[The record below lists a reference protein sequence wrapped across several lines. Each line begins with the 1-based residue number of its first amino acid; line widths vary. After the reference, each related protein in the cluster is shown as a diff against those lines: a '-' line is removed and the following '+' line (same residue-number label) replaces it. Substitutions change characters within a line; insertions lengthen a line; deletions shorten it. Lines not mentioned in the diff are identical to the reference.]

1 MSAASGSPRVLIVED
16 AANDIRLLGT
26 LLSEAGYGV
35 SVARSGEE
43 ALEQVEREVPNV
55 LLLDV
60 ILPGMDGYEVC
71 QKLRAAPAT
80 RALPVLMITA
90 LQPDEDRQRGL
101 DAGADD
107 FLTKP
112 INRVELLARV
122 RTLLRLDRLHRQ
134 LAARGAPVRN
144 GPPASG

>member
-1 MSAASGSPRVLIVED
+1 MNTPAARILVVED

-26 LLSEAGYGV
+26 LLSEQGYAV

-43 ALEQVEREVPNV
+43 ALEQIERELPNL

-60 ILPGMDGYEVC
+60 ILPGLSGYEVC
-71 QKLRAAPAT
+71 QKLRAAAAT
-80 RALPVLMITA
+80 RQLPVLMITA

-122 RTLLRLDRLHRQ
+122 RTLLRIDALHRA
-134 LAARGAPVRN
+134 LAAGA
-144 GPPASG
+144 S

>member
-1 MSAASGSPRVLIVED
+1 MNTPAARILVVED

-26 LLSEAGYGV
+26 LLSEQGYAV

-43 ALEQVEREVPNV
+43 ALEQIERELPNL

-60 ILPGMDGYEVC
+60 ILPGLSGYEVC
-71 QKLRAAPAT
+71 QKLRAAAAT
-80 RALPVLMITA
+80 RQLPVLMITA

-122 RTLLRLDRLHRQ
+122 RTLLRIDALHRA
-134 LAARGAPVRN
+134 LAAGAP
-144 GPPASG
+144 

>member
-1 MSAASGSPRVLIVED
+1 MNGASARILVVED

-26 LLSEAGYGV
+26 LLSEQGYGV
-35 SVARSGEE
+35 SIARSGEE
-43 ALEQVEREVPNV
+43 ALEQIDREVPNL

-60 ILPGMDGYEVC
+60 ILPGMSGYELC
-71 QKLRAAPAT
+71 QQVRATPAT
-80 RALPVLMITA
+80 RHVPVLMITA

-107 FLTKP
+107 FLVKP

-122 RTLLRLDRLHRQ
+122 RTLLRLDSLHRE
-134 LAARGAPVRN
+134 LAAR
-144 GPPASG
+144 

>member
-1 MSAASGSPRVLIVED
+1 MSAERGRILVVED

-26 LLSEAGYGV
+26 LLSEQGYGV

-43 ALEQVEREVPNV
+43 ALEQIEREVPNL

-60 ILPGMDGYEVC
+60 ILPGMSGYEVC
-71 QKLRAAPAT
+71 EKVRSAPAT
-80 RALPVLMITA
+80 RRLPVLMITA

-107 FLTKP
+107 FLVKP

-122 RTLLRLDRLHRQ
+122 RTLLRLDRLHRE
-134 LAARGAPVRN
+134 LAAR
-144 GPPASG
+144 

>member
-1 MSAASGSPRVLIVED
+1 VIAARILLVED

-26 LLSEAGYGV
+26 LLSDAGYGV

-43 ALEQVEREVPNV
+43 ALEQIEQEVPNL

-60 ILPGMDGYEVC
+60 ILPGLSGYEVC
-71 QKLRAAPAT
+71 RKLRGTEAT
-80 RALPVLMITA
+80 RHLPVLMITA
-90 LQPDEDRQRGL
+90 LQPDEDRLRGIE
-101 DAGADD
+101 AGADD

-122 RTLLRLDRLHRQ
+122 RTLLRLDRLHRE
-134 LAARGAPVRN
+134 LAGQAPQ
-144 GPPASG
+144 

>member
-1 MSAASGSPRVLIVED
+1 MSDARILLVED
-16 AANDIRLLGT
+16 AANDIRLVGT

-43 ALEQVEREVPNV
+43 ALEQIEREVPNV

-60 ILPGMDGYEVC
+60 ILPGLSGYDVC
-71 QKLRAAPAT
+71 RRLRAGAAT
-80 RALPVLMITA
+80 RELPVLMITA
-90 LQPDEDRQRGL
+90 LQPDEDRQRGIE
-101 DAGADD
+101 AGADD

-122 RTLLRLDRLHRQ
+122 RTLLRLDRLHRE
-134 LAARGAPVRN
+134 LAGRRSA
-144 GPPASG
+144 

>member
-1 MSAASGSPRVLIVED
+1 MSTARILLVED

-35 SVARSGEE
+35 SVVRSGEE
-43 ALEQVEREVPNV
+43 ALEQIEREVPNL

-60 ILPGMDGYEVC
+60 ILPGLSGYDLC
-71 QKLRAAPAT
+71 RKIRAGAAT
-80 RALPVLMITA
+80 RHLPVLMITA
-90 LQPDEDRQRGL
+90 LQPDEDRVRGIE
-101 DAGADD
+101 AGADD

-122 RTLLRLDRLHRQ
+122 RTLLRLDRLHRELTGQ
-134 LAARGAPVRN
+134 N
-144 GPPASG
+144 GSANPDILGR

>member
-1 MSAASGSPRVLIVED
+1 MGGGARILVVED

-43 ALEQVEREVPNV
+43 ALEQIEREVPNV

-60 ILPGMDGYEVC
+60 ILPGISGYDVC

-80 RALPVLMITA
+80 RAVPILMITA

-122 RTLLRLDRLHRQ
+122 RTLIRLDRLHRQ
-134 LAARGAPVRN
+134 LGAGVS
-144 GPPASG
+144 PAPDAG

>member
-1 MSAASGSPRVLIVED
+1 MITARILLVED

-26 LLSEAGYGV
+26 LLSDAGYGV

-43 ALEQVEREVPNV
+43 ALEQLERQVPNL

-60 ILPGMDGYEVC
+60 ILPGMSGYDLCRRIRE
-71 QKLRAAPAT
+71 AGAT
-80 RALPVLMITA
+80 RHLPVLMITA
-90 LQPDEDRQRGL
+90 LQPDEDRVRGI

-122 RTLLRLDRLHRQ
+122 RTLLRLDRLHRELQ
-134 LAARGAPVRN
+134 QQNRT
-144 GPPASG
+144 

>member
-1 MSAASGSPRVLIVED
+1 MSDARILLVED
-16 AANDIRLLGT
+16 AANDIRLVGT

-43 ALEQVEREVPNV
+43 ALEQVEREVPNL

-60 ILPGMDGYEVC
+60 ILPGLSGYDVC
-71 QKLRAAPAT
+71 RRIRAGAAT
-80 RALPVLMITA
+80 RELPVLMITA
-90 LQPDEDRQRGL
+90 LQPDEDRQRGIE
-101 DAGADD
+101 AGADD

-122 RTLLRLDRLHRQ
+122 RTLLRLDRLHRE
-134 LAARGAPVRN
+134 LAGQPGRRA
-144 GPPASG
+144 

>member
-1 MSAASGSPRVLIVED
+1 MSEPAARVLVVED
-16 AANDIRLLGT
+16 AANDVRLLGT
-26 LLSEAGYGV
+26 LLSEQGYAV
-35 SVARSGEE
+35 SVARSAEE
-43 ALEQVEREVPNV
+43 ALEQIEREVPNV

-60 ILPGMDGYEVC
+60 ILPGISGYDLC
-71 QKLRAAPAT
+71 RQLRAAPAT
-80 RALPVLMITA
+80 RQLPVLMITA

-122 RTLLRLDRLHRQ
+122 RTLLRLDALHRA
-134 LAARGAPVRN
+134 LAAGRD
-144 GPPASG
+144 GPLRDAG

>member
-1 MSAASGSPRVLIVED
+1 MSSARILLVED

-43 ALEQVEREVPNV
+43 ALEQIEREVPNL

-60 ILPGMDGYEVC
+60 ILPGLSGYEVC
-71 QKLRAAPAT
+71 RKLRAAGTT
-80 RALPVLMITA
+80 RHLPVLMITA
-90 LQPDEDRQRGL
+90 LQPDEDRARGIE
-101 DAGADD
+101 AGADD

-122 RTLLRLDRLHRQ
+122 RTLLRLDRLHRE
-134 LAARGAPVRN
+134 LAGQKPD
-144 GPPASG
+144 PA

>member
-1 MSAASGSPRVLIVED
+1 MTAPARILIVED

-26 LLSEAGYGV
+26 LLSDEGYGI

-43 ALEQVEREVPNV
+43 ALEQIEREVPNL

-60 ILPGMDGYEVC
+60 ILPGLSGYDLC
-71 QKLRAAPAT
+71 RHIRAAPAT
-80 RALPVLMITA
+80 RHVPVLMITA

-122 RTLLRLDRLHRQ
+122 RTLLRLDSLHRA
-134 LAARGAPVRN
+134 LAGAAAP
-144 GPPASG
+144 

>member
-1 MSAASGSPRVLIVED
+1 MSAAPARILVVED

-26 LLSEAGYGV
+26 LLSEQGYGV

-43 ALEQVEREVPNV
+43 ALEQIERDVPNL

-60 ILPGMDGYEVC
+60 ILPGLSGYEVC
-71 QKLRAAPAT
+71 QKVRATPAT
-80 RALPVLMITA
+80 RHVPVLMITA

-122 RTLLRLDRLHRQ
+122 RTLLRLDALHRA
-134 LAARGAPVRN
+134 LAAGR
-144 GPPASG
+144 

>member
-1 MSAASGSPRVLIVED
+1 MSQPARILVVED

-26 LLSEAGYGV
+26 LLSEQGYGV

-43 ALEQVEREVPNV
+43 ALDQLDREVPNL

-60 ILPGMDGYEVC
+60 ILPGMSGYEVC
-71 QKLRAAPAT
+71 QRLRTAPAT
-80 RALPVLMITA
+80 RHVPVLMITA

-107 FLTKP
+107 FLVKP

-122 RTLLRLDRLHRQ
+122 RTLLRLDALHRA
-134 LAARGAPVRN
+134 LAAR
-144 GPPASG
+144 

>member
-1 MSAASGSPRVLIVED
+1 MSDAARILVVED

-26 LLSEAGYGV
+26 LLSEQGYGV
-35 SVARSGEE
+35 SVARSAEE
-43 ALEQVEREVPNV
+43 ALEQLDREVPNL

-60 ILPGMDGYEVC
+60 ILPGMSGYELC
-71 QKLRAAPAT
+71 QQVRATPAT
-80 RALPVLMITA
+80 RHVPVLMITA

-107 FLTKP
+107 FLVKP

-122 RTLLRLDRLHRQ
+122 RTLLRLDALHRE
-134 LAARGAPVRN
+134 LKAR
-144 GPPASG
+144 

>member
-1 MSAASGSPRVLIVED
+1 MTDAAARILVVED

-26 LLSEAGYGV
+26 LLSEQGYAV
-35 SVARSGEE
+35 SVARSAEE
-43 ALEQVEREVPNV
+43 ALEQIEREVPNA

-60 ILPGMDGYEVC
+60 ILPGLSGYDLSRR
-71 QKLRAAPAT
+71 LRAAPAT
-80 RALPVLMITA
+80 RQLPVLMITA

-122 RTLLRLDRLHRQ
+122 RTLLRLDALHRA
-134 LAARGAPVRN
+134 LAAGRD
-144 GPPASG
+144 GPLRDAG

>member
-1 MSAASGSPRVLIVED
+1 MTGARILLVED

-43 ALEQVEREVPNV
+43 ALEQIERQVPNL

-60 ILPGMDGYEVC
+60 ILPGLSGYDLCRKV
-71 QKLRAAPAT
+71 RALEAT
-80 RALPVLMITA
+80 RHVPVLMITA
-90 LQPDEDRQRGL
+90 LQPDEDRARGIE
-101 DAGADD
+101 AGADD

-112 INRVELLARV
+112 INQVELLARV
-122 RTLLRLDRLHRQ
+122 RTLLRLDRLHRE
-134 LAARGAPVRN
+134 LAAR
-144 GPPASG
+144 

>member
-1 MSAASGSPRVLIVED
+1 MPGAGRILIVED

-43 ALEQVEREVPNV
+43 ALEQIEREVPNV

-60 ILPGMDGYEVC
+60 ILPGLSGYDVC
-71 QKLRAAPAT
+71 HKLRALPAT
-80 RALPVLMITA
+80 RALPILMITA
-90 LQPDEDRQRGL
+90 LQPDEDRERGL

-122 RTLLRLDRLHRQ
+122 RTLMRLDRLHRQ
-134 LAARGAPVRN
+134 LGARGAPAATRDA
-144 GPPASG
+144 G

>member
-1 MSAASGSPRVLIVED
+1 MTPAPARILVVED

-26 LLSEAGYGV
+26 LLSEQGYAV

-43 ALEQVEREVPNV
+43 ALEQIEREVPNL

-60 ILPGMDGYEVC
+60 ILPGLSGYDLC
-71 QKLRAAPAT
+71 AQLRAAPAT
-80 RALPVLMITA
+80 RHVPVLMITA

-107 FLTKP
+107 FLVKP

-122 RTLLRLDRLHRQ
+122 RTLLRLDHLHRE
-134 LAARGAPVRN
+134 LAAQQ
-144 GPPASG
+144 

>member
-1 MSAASGSPRVLIVED
+1 MTGRARILVVED

-26 LLSEAGYGV
+26 LLSEQGYGV

-43 ALEQVEREVPNV
+43 ALEQIERELPNL

-60 ILPGMDGYEVC
+60 ILPGLSGYDVC
-71 QKLRAAPAT
+71 ARVRAAPAT
-80 RALPVLMITA
+80 RNLPVLMITA

-122 RTLLRLDRLHRQ
+122 RTLLRIDTLNRA
-134 LAARGAPVRN
+134 LAAG
-144 GPPASG
+144 GG

>member
-1 MSAASGSPRVLIVED
+1 MAGSARILVVED

-43 ALEQVEREVPNV
+43 ALEQIEREVPNV

-60 ILPGMDGYEVC
+60 ILPGLSGYEVC
-71 QKLRAAPAT
+71 QKLRALPPT
-80 RALPVLMITA
+80 RALPILMITA

-107 FLTKP
+107 FLVKP

-122 RTLLRLDRLHRQ
+122 RTLMRLDRLHRQ
-134 LAARGAPVRN
+134 LGARGAAPVSRAPDA
-144 GPPASG
+144 G

>member
-1 MSAASGSPRVLIVED
+1 MTEPAARILVVED

-26 LLSEAGYGV
+26 LLSEQGYAV
-35 SVARSGEE
+35 SVARSAEE
-43 ALEQVEREVPNV
+43 ALEQIEREVPNV

-60 ILPGMDGYEVC
+60 ILPGLSGYDLC
-71 QKLRAAPAT
+71 RQLRGAPAT
-80 RALPVLMITA
+80 RQLPVLMITA

-122 RTLLRLDRLHRQ
+122 RTLLRLDALHRA
-134 LAARGAPVRN
+134 LAAGREAPLKGA
-144 GPPASG
+144 G

>member
-1 MSAASGSPRVLIVED
+1 MTTPAARILVVED

-26 LLSEAGYGV
+26 LLSEQGYAV

-43 ALEQVEREVPNV
+43 ALEQIERELPNL

-60 ILPGMDGYEVC
+60 ILPGLSGYEVC
-71 QKLRAAPAT
+71 QKLRAAAAT
-80 RALPVLMITA
+80 RQLPVLMITA

-122 RTLLRLDRLHRQ
+122 RTLLRIDALHRA
-134 LAARGAPVRN
+134 LAAGA
-144 GPPASG
+144 S

>member
-1 MSAASGSPRVLIVED
+1 VTPAVPRILVVED

-26 LLSEAGYGV
+26 LLSDQGYGV

-43 ALEQVEREVPNV
+43 ALEQIGLEIPNL

-60 ILPGMDGYEVC
+60 ILPGLSGYDVC
-71 QKLRAAPAT
+71 RRLRAQAAT
-80 RALPVLMITA
+80 RQLPILMVTA

-112 INRVELLARV
+112 ISHVELLARV
-122 RTLLRLDRLHRQ
+122 RTLLRLDRLHRT
-134 LAARGAPVRN
+134 LAAQGGLPV
-144 GPPASG
+144 

>member
-1 MSAASGSPRVLIVED
+1 MTAPAARILVVED

-26 LLSEAGYGV
+26 LLSEEGYGV

-43 ALEQVEREVPNV
+43 ALEQIQREVPNL

-60 ILPGMDGYEVC
+60 ILPGLSGYDLCRQV
-71 QKLRAAPAT
+71 RAAPAT
-80 RALPVLMITA
+80 RHVPVLMITA

-122 RTLLRLDRLHRQ
+122 RTLLRLDALHRA
-134 LAARGAPVRN
+134 LAAAP
-144 GPPASG
+144 PP

>member
-1 MSAASGSPRVLIVED
+1 MTAAARILVVED

-26 LLSEAGYGV
+26 LLSEQGYAV
-35 SVARSGEE
+35 SVARSAEE
-43 ALEQVEREVPNV
+43 ALEQIEREAPNV

-60 ILPGMDGYEVC
+60 ILPGLSGYDLC
-71 QKLRAAPAT
+71 RQLRAAPAT
-80 RALPVLMITA
+80 RQLPVLMITA

-122 RTLLRLDRLHRQ
+122 RTLLRLDALHRA
-134 LAARGAPVRN
+134 LAAGREGAVRDA
-144 GPPASG
+144 G

>member
-1 MSAASGSPRVLIVED
+1 MTDGPARILIVED

-26 LLSEAGYGV
+26 LLSAQGYGV

-43 ALEQVEREVPNV
+43 ALEQIAREIPNL

-60 ILPGMDGYEVC
+60 ILPGMPGYEVC
-71 QKLRAAPAT
+71 KRLRAQPAT
-80 RALPVLMITA
+80 RQLPILMVTA

-112 INRVELLARV
+112 IGQVELLARV
-122 RTLLRLDRLHRQ
+122 RTLLRLDHLHRA
-134 LAARGAPVRN
+134 LASR
-144 GPPASG
+144 

>member
-1 MSAASGSPRVLIVED
+1 MIDARILVVED

-26 LLSEAGYGV
+26 LLSDAGYGV

-43 ALEQVEREVPNV
+43 ALEQVERQVPNL

-60 ILPGMDGYEVC
+60 ILPGISGYEVC
-71 QKLRAAPAT
+71 QKLRAAEAT
-80 RALPVLMITA
+80 RHLPVLMITA
-90 LQPDEDRQRGL
+90 LQPDEDRERGIN
-101 DAGADD
+101 AGADD

-122 RTLLRLDRLHRQ
+122 RTLLRLDRLHRE
-134 LAARGAPVRN
+134 LAGQN
-144 GPPASG
+144 GKSG

>member
-1 MSAASGSPRVLIVED
+1 MTGSRILLVED

-43 ALEQVEREVPNV
+43 ALEQIEREVPNL

-60 ILPGMDGYEVC
+60 ILPGLSGYDLCRKVREG
-71 QKLRAAPAT
+71 AAT
-80 RALPVLMITA
+80 RHVPVLMITA
-90 LQPDEDRQRGL
+90 LQPDEDRARGIE
-101 DAGADD
+101 AGADD

-112 INRVELLARV
+112 INQVELLARV
-122 RTLLRLDRLHRQ
+122 RTLLRLDRLHRE
-134 LAARGAPVRN
+134 LAGQGEPAGATRS
-144 GPPASG
+144 PPGAG

>member
-1 MSAASGSPRVLIVED
+1 MTAARILVVED

-43 ALEQVEREVPNV
+43 ALEQIEREVPNL

-60 ILPGMDGYEVC
+60 ILPGLSGYDLC
-71 QKLRAAPAT
+71 RQLRAAAAT
-80 RALPVLMITA
+80 RHLPVLMITA
-90 LQPDEDRQRGL
+90 LQPDEDRLRGVE
-101 DAGADD
+101 AGADD

-122 RTLLRLDRLHRQ
+122 RTLLRLDRLHRE
-134 LAARGAPVRN
+134 LAGQGRHAM
-144 GPPASG
+144 